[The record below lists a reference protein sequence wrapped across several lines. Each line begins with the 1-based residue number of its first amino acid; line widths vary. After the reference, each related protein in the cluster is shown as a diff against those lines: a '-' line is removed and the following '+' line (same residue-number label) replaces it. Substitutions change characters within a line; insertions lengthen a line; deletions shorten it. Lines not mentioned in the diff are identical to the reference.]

1 MGSAVG
7 QQRGIHRWSGVGL
20 VVANMVGAGVLL
32 SAGFMAQ
39 RMGPLA
45 ILLAWAFGLVVALLG
60 ARTYGAIAAISGR
73 SGGEYRYLS
82 DYLHPAFGYV
92 AGWASL
98 LMGFSAPIAVDAVA
112 VGAFTNT
119 LVAGPDPRVTGSIV
133 IVVLTAAHAV
143 HLQASTWTQN
153 LLVVLK
159 IALLVGFVGFG
170 LAWGTHAWPQWTPPE
185 AGPGL
190 PVQAFIEQQY
200 WIAFAFSGW
209 NAAIYA
215 AGEFKNPRR
224 DVPAAMLIGTFA
236 VGVLYLVVNF
246 IFVANLTPEL
256 AKTVFSYEDTRITL
270 AHTVM
275 TGLVGEAGGRFT
287 SVLTLLA
294 CVSAMSAMIFV
305 GPRVYAQMAHDGFLP
320 AALRDRGNGP
330 PLGSVVLQSTLALVM
345 VWTRSVLDVVKSA
358 SLVMML
364 CTALT
369 AASLFV
375 IARRRD
381 LVAPVPREA
390 LVAAGLFVVAQIAL
404 IVVGVQQSRML
415 SLELAAFVALGL
427 LAYAFTRFARNLGDT
442 RA

>member
-1 MGSAVG
+1 MDFPGG
-7 QQRGIHRWSGVGL
+7 RQQGLHRWSGIGL

-45 ILLAWAFGLVVALLG
+45 ILCAWVFGLFVALLG
-60 ARTYGAIAAISGR
+60 ARTYAAIAAVSGR

-82 DYLHPAFGYV
+82 DYLHPAFGYI

-119 LVAGPDPRVTGSIV
+119 LVDGPDPRVTGSLV
-133 IVVLTAAHAV
+133 IVALTLAHAV
-143 HLQASTWTQN
+143 HLSASTWTQN
-153 LLVVLK
+153 LLVVVK
-159 IALLVGFVGFG
+159 GLLVAGFVVFG
-170 LAWGTHAWPQWTPPE
+170 IGWGAHEWPQWTPPE
-185 AGPGL
+185 GGAGL

-209 NAAIYA
+209 NAAIYV

-224 DVPAAMLIGTFA
+224 DVPFAMVAGTLA
-236 VGVLYLVVNF
+236 VGALYLVVNF

-256 AKTVFSYEDTRITL
+256 ATSVFSYEQTRITL

-275 TGLVGEAGGRFT
+275 SRLVGEAGGQFT

-320 AALRDRGNGP
+320 DALCTRQGRP
-330 PLGSVVLQSTLALVM
+330 PVGSIVLQSALALAM
-345 VWTRSVLDVVKSA
+345 VWTQSILEVVQSA
-358 SLVMML
+358 SLVMMV

-369 AASLFV
+369 AGSLFV
-375 IARRRD
+375 IARRSD
-381 LVAPVPREA
+381 LPSVPRSA
-390 LVAAGLFVVAQIAL
+390 LVAAGLFVAAQIVL
-404 IVVGVQQSRML
+404 IVVGAQQSRLL
-415 SLELAAFVALGL
+415 SVELVAFVGAGLAAF
-427 LAYAFTRFARNLGDT
+427 AFTRRARNLGDT